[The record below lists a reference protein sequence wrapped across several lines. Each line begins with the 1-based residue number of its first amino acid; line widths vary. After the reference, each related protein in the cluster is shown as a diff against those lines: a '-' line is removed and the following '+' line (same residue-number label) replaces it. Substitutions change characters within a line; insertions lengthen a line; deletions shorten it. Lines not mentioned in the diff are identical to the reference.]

1 MDVTVHWQF
10 YGGGVYF
17 NEAQCDSYNREEVTV
32 IVLRKHL
39 TISPTSLILCYNR
52 YHMNVRGIK
61 TISQDIPAW
70 ESVRIRCLF
79 IVTGLSFFFSVF
91 IFQILLLVTQVF
103 CKK

>member
-1 MDVTVHWQF
+1 
-10 YGGGVYF
+10 
-17 NEAQCDSYNREEVTV
+17 
-32 IVLRKHL
+32 
-39 TISPTSLILCYNR
+39 
-52 YHMNVRGIK
+52 MNVRGIK